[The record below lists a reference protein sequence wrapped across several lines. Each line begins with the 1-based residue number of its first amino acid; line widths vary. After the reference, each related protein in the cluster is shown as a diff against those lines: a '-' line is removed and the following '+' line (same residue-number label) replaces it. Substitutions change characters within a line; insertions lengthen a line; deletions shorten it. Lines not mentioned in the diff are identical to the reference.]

1 MPNKDYLEK
10 IRKAREKS
18 MHDMDMDFD
27 ELVDYPMKR
36 IATALEIMA
45 ESLISKKE
53 TNEKITISGLNMDAI
68 VDSMGNVHSKSEP
81 PIL

>member
-1 MPNKDYLEK
+1 MSNKDYLEK

-27 ELVDYPMKR
+27 ELVDYPIKR
-36 IATALEIMA
+36 IATALEIIA
-45 ESLISKKE
+45 ESFILEEE
-53 TNEKITISGLNMDAI
+53 TNEKITISGPNIDAI

-81 PIL
+81 PVL